1 MNRREFLRL
10 GLAGLAGAFIPKAGY
25 ELVERLGS
33 DMQIGN
39 ILAKLGEGKTLSQ
52 NELQEL
58 RLWGNH
64 TQTNN
69 VLVDQWATLP
79 FTQDDPSNMQ
89 LSFRTLG
96 AKLSRTGSYSIAHD
110 TNTYVPF
117 TTIDYYSLDMV
128 DIVSNPTRITI
139 PKTGRWVVGINV
151 AFGQIASGYWSAWIV
166 VNRTY
171 ALAAGAQS
179 QAVGFGALNFPEDA
193 ILNKGDYVELRVYQS
208 SGGSLNING
217 ENMYVRWLGEN

>member
-1 MNRREFLRL
+1 MKRREFLRL

-96 AKLSRTGSYSIAHD
+96 AKISRTGNYSIANTTY
-110 TNTYVPF
+110 TNLPF
-117 TTIDYYSLDMV
+117 NAVDYYSLDMV
-128 DIVSNPTRITI
+128 DIVSRPTKITI
-139 PKTGRWVVGINV
+139 PKTGRWVAGINV
-151 AFGQIASGYWSAWIV
+151 ALAQIATGIWRADILVNGSVLTSGVIAPSTLW
-166 VNRTY
+166 
-171 ALAAGAQS
+171 GAINYS
-179 QAVGFGALNFPEDA
+179 EDA
-193 ILNKGDYVELRVYQS
+193 ILTKGDYVEMRLYQT
-208 SGGSLNING
+208 SGGAADAIG